1 MFGKSTEQFR
11 RLHHMSS
18 QPIQF
23 TFPAIC
29 KTCSLVFPGPTFA
42 TYNNVQITME
52 GSQAGPCPGCGGYG
66 DIIDGTF
73 SLVGDTIRRLTD
85 GLSFADILRLRKAA
99 EKARSNGGDLV
110 AFSKE
115 VSGVPELESFAQW
128 MKDYFVPK
136 SGADLATYLGFLIT
150 ILTLLSLL
158 PSSAP
163 APAPLSEQQITEI
176 TVRAVNATFAENEK
190 KLKKLQQRNAV
201 RAKPTKV
208 GRNDP
213 CACGSGKKHKRCCL

>member
-1 MFGKSTEQFR
+1 V
-11 RLHHMSS
+11 
-18 QPIQF
+18 
-23 TFPAIC
+23 
-29 KTCSLVFPGPTFA
+29 VFSGPTFVL
-42 TYNNVQITME
+42 NRNVEIKME

-85 GLSFADILRLRKAA
+85 GLSFSDILRLRKAA
-99 EKARSNGGDLV
+99 ETARSSGGDLIS
-110 AFSKE
+110 FSNE
-115 VSGVPELESFAQW
+115 ISRFPELASFAQW

-163 APAPLSEQQITEI
+163 APAPLTEQQVTEI
-176 TVRAVNATFAENEK
+176 TVRAVNAALIENERKIK
-190 KLKKLQQRNAV
+190 KVQRMKAAQ
-201 RAKPTKV
+201 AKQRKV
-208 GRNDP
+208 GRNDI